1 MSDKKQVSLG
11 ADASLL
17 TLSKIAVSAM
27 SMIMAMLLARFR
39 TKAEMGTYNSIL
51 MVINLATSLLMLGLP
66 KSINY
71 FLARAETNE
80 ERKRFLSVY
89 YTFNTI
95 LSFIVGAVL
104 CASVRLIE
112 IYFGNDTIRYFLYFL
127 AVFPWTKIIMSS
139 VENLLIVYRRTKW
152 LIAYRVSN
160 SVMLIV
166 AILAVR
172 ALGLSFTEY
181 MVVYV
186 AVEAVFALAVYLL
199 AARVSGGIRPSF
211 DRELLKR
218 ILVFSVPLGLASVVG
233 TLNIELDKFL
243 IGALMSPEDLAVYS
257 NAARE
262 LPVTMIASA
271 FTAVLLPQFAR
282 LLKHGHK
289 EEAIRLWGVSNRLT
303 FIIISIIAFGCFTFA
318 GEVMTILYSSQ
329 YAEGAWVF
337 RIYSLI
343 LLFRTTYY
351 GIILN
356 SKGKS
361 KFIFWCS
368 IISLGLNALLNVIF
382 YFVFSAFG
390 QGFVAPAVATFFST
404 LIMALVQLIA
414 TARSIE
420 MPFSKLLPW
429 GKLAKITLVN
439 IAFSA
444 VFFTLSRL
452 LPIDTM
458 LDRIDLPLIS
468 GSGKCVEAVLLGI
481 VWAICYFGLMIKPM
495 KRLWRQLKAPIDLP
509 EAVREPEASSKES

>member
-11 ADASLL
+11 ADAGLL

-27 SMIMAMLLARFR
+27 SMVMAMLLARFR

-51 MVINLATSLLMLGLP
+51 MVINLVISLLMLGLP

-71 FLARAETNE
+71 FLGRAETND
-80 ERKRFLSVY
+80 ERKKFLSVY

-112 IYFGNDTIRYFLYFL
+112 IYFNNDTIRYFLYFL

-152 LIAYRVSN
+152 LIVFRVSN
-160 SVMLIV
+160 SILL
-166 AILAVR
+166 ILAIVIVR
-172 ALGLSFTEY
+172 ALGLSFTDY
-181 MVVYV
+181 MIAYV
-186 AVEAVFALAVYLL
+186 AIEALFALAVYML
-199 AARVSGGIRPSF
+199 ANRVSGGIKPSF
-211 DRELLKR
+211 DGALLKK
-218 ILVFSVPLGLASVVG
+218 ILTFSIPLGLASVVG

-243 IGALMSPEDLAVYS
+243 IGALMTPEDLAVYS

-282 LLKHGHK
+282 LLKNDRK
-289 EEAIRLWGVSNRLT
+289 DEAIALWGVSNRLT

-318 GEVMTILYSSQ
+318 PEVMTILYSKE
-329 YAEGAWVF
+329 YIGGAWVF
-337 RIYSLI
+337 RVYSLM

-368 IISLGLNALLNVIF
+368 VISLGLNAVLNVIF
-382 YFVFSAFG
+382 YFIFSAFG

-404 LIMALVQLIA
+404 FIMAAIQLVA
-414 TARSIE
+414 TAKSIDYR
-420 MPFSKLLPW
+420 FAKLLPW
-429 GKLAKITLVN
+429 GKLGLITLVN

-444 VFFTLSRL
+444 VFFAAAKL
-452 LPIDTM
+452 LPIDRFFDGIEFWK
-458 LDRIDLPLIS
+458 LS
-468 GSGKCVEAVLLGI
+468 GSGQCFEAVILGI
-481 VWAICYFGLMIKPM
+481 VWAISYFALMLRPM
-495 KRLWRQLKAPIDLP
+495 KKLWKQLKAPVDLP
-509 EAVREPEASSKES
+509 EAAADEKN